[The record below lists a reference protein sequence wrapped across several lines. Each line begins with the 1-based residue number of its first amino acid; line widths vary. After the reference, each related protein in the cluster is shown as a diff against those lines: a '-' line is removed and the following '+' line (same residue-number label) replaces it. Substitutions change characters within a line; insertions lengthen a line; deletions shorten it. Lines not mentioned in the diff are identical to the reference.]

1 MKAVHLVKLTRS
13 DSMKSLLYIVIAF
26 MLLLVGCPGAS
37 AVKDGS
43 ELKEPVEPAVQT
55 TPVKGEKDGKEQQK
69 EVTADSKKA
78 ASEKE
83 AAAEIKSSGKKATAK
98 KYAK

>member
-1 MKAVHLVKLTRS
+1 
-13 DSMKSLLYIVIAF
+13 MKSLLYIVIAF

-69 EVTADSKKA
+69 EATADSKKA
-78 ASEKE
+78 ASETE
-83 AAAEIKSSGKKATAK
+83 AAEIKSSGKKATAK
-98 KYAK
+98 KSAK